1 MARCVSGQ
9 EVRSFGLRQS
19 SKKTVR
25 KVCSNKLLKPK
36 GEYNMTS
43 RTPEGKHVTRFIVL
57 KKSANMGDSKFIRSI
72 NIPEAFETKEAAQT
86 AIDTRG
92 VVADGLQYKVRQK

>member
-1 MARCVSGQ
+1 MA
-9 EVRSFGLRQS
+9 
-19 SKKTVR
+19 
-25 KVCSNKLLKPK
+25 
-36 GEYNMTS
+36 S

-57 KKSANMGDSKFIRSI
+57 KKSANMGDTKFIRSL